1 MNEIEDMTKEQ
12 LLHELQM
19 ARSIMEYSDDAIIG
33 KTLEGI
39 VTSWNKGA
47 ERIYGYSAD
56 EIIGKPI
63 SLLIP
68 PERPDEVPQIL
79 AKLKR
84 GERTDH
90 FETVRV
96 SKSGRR
102 LNISLSI
109 SPVKDT
115 AGEIVGAA
123 TIARDVTE
131 FKRIQEKIAQM
142 ANAIM
147 ELSTPVVQVWP
158 GVVVAPIIGIL
169 DTQRTQQIMERL
181 LKHIVDTRS
190 RVALLD
196 ITGVPTIDTANAQ
209 HLIDTVKA
217 VKLLGSHVVIT
228 GVRPSIAQTLVH
240 LGIDLSD
247 IICRSSLADG
257 LHIAFEMLGLKVMD
271 GSKGEGDAR
280 E

>member
-1 MNEIEDMTKEQ
+1 
-12 LLHELQM
+12 
-19 ARSIMEYSDDAIIG
+19 
-33 KTLEGI
+33 
-39 VTSWNKGA
+39 
-47 ERIYGYSAD
+47 
-56 EIIGKPI
+56 
-63 SLLIP
+63 
-68 PERPDEVPQIL
+68 
-79 AKLKR
+79 
-84 GERTDH
+84 
-90 FETVRV
+90 
-96 SKSGRR
+96 
-102 LNISLSI
+102 
-109 SPVKDT
+109 
-115 AGEIVGAA
+115 
-123 TIARDVTE
+123 
-131 FKRIQEKIAQM
+131 M

-257 LHIAFEMLGLKVMD
+257 LHIAFEMQGLKVID